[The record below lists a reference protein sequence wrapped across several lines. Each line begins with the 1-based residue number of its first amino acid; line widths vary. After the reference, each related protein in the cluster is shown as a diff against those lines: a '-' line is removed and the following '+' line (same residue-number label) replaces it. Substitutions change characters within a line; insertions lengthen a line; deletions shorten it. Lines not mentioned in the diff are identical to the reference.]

1 MTFLPYMYIFPE
13 TRRDFIVVMHANFM
27 FISFLYAKKG
37 PCRNIYNFN
46 NDGVINNKIKI
57 LTMQVL

>member
-1 MTFLPYMYIFPE
+1 MYIFPE

-37 PCRNIYNFN
+37 PCRNIYSFN
-46 NDGVINNKIKI
+46 NDGVINNKIMI